1 MGWATPGKAMKMPV
15 LPSNPRASVA
25 TAAPSPCAGS
35 VGDGRAVGTAVV
47 AGGPHAPAIATI
59 ASAMNAPILRASS
72 TTGRP

>member
-25 TAAPSPCAGS
+25 TAAARPCVAS
-35 VGDGRAVGTAVV
+35 VADGRAVGVAVV
-47 AGGPHAPAIATI
+47 GGGPHAPASATT
-59 ASAMNAPILRASS
+59 ASAMNAPILRRSS